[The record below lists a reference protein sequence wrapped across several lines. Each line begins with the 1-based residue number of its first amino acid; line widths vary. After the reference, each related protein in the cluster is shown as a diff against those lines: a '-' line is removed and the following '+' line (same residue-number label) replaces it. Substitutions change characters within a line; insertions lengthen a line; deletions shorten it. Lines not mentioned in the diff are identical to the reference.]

1 MTGIQNMGKIAFVV
15 HGGAGVIL
23 KKNMTPE
30 REARVRA
37 GLQTALIT
45 GYEILKNDGSSLDA
59 VSAAIESLENCLEFN
74 AGRGAV
80 FNHTG
85 QHEMDAA
92 IMSGR
97 DLTTGAVA
105 GISGVRNPIRLA
117 RAVMEHTPHVLL
129 AGKGAEALAK
139 ELDLPI
145 EPEAYFHSDFR
156 WQQFLEAR
164 DQNHI
169 QLDHAD
175 DSERGKKFGTVGAV
189 ALDIHGD
196 LAAGVST
203 GGMTNKKFGRIGDS
217 PIVGA
222 GLYANNE
229 TCAVSATGDG
239 EFFIRGVVSYDI
251 SARMAYLGEDLT
263 TATNRVIMEKLGDIG
278 GLGGV
283 IAVDRLGNIALPYNC
298 DGMYRGYI
306 DESGDAVVKIWE
318 T

>member
-1 MTGIQNMGKIAFVV
+1 MGKIAFVV

-30 REARVRA
+30 REARVRS
-37 GLQTALIT
+37 GLYTALIT
-45 GYEILKNDGSSLDA
+45 GYDLLCNGGSSLDA

-80 FNHTG
+80 FNHIG

-92 IMSGR
+92 IMSGH

-117 RAVMEHTPHVLL
+117 RAVMEQTPHVLL
-129 AGKGAEALAK
+129 AGRGAEALAK
-139 ELDLPI
+139 ELGLPM
-145 EPEAYFHSDFR
+145 EPEAYFHSEHR
-156 WQQFLEAR
+156 WQQYLEAR
-164 DQNHI
+164 DQNQI

-175 DSERGKKFGTVGAV
+175 DPEQEKKFGTVGAV
-189 ALDIHGD
+189 ALDTFGD

-222 GLYANNE
+222 GLYANNK

-251 SARMAYLGEDLT
+251 SARMAYLGEDLA
-263 TATNRVIMEKLGDIG
+263 TATDAVIMKKLGEIG

-283 IAVDRLGNIALPYNC
+283 IAVDCSGNIALPYNC
-298 DGMYRGYI
+298 DGMYRGYM
-306 DESGDAVVKIWE
+306 DEDGKAVVKIWE
-318 T
+318 E